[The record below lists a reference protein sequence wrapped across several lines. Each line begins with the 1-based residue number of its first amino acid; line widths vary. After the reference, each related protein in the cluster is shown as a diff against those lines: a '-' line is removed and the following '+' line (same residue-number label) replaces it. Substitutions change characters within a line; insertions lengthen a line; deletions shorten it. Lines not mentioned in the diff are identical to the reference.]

1 MTLPPAASPSFSI
14 FYAGDAYST
23 AQKIMGRQS
32 AGKQLIAGLARKY
45 PESRITGL
53 GPALQ
58 SKTALE
64 KQLRAG
70 GHKGDLAFEL
80 LPQAELLSELGTL
93 YYPAPPTRELAYWR
107 QRLGAQQIFSVMGVT
122 HTLASK
128 SASDQIADLVL
139 PPFEDWDALICTSKA
154 AQRFTENLQAEMRD
168 YLRDAIGAT
177 HFSRPLLP
185 LIPLGIDVASF
196 SGSTTERIAAR
207 RQLGLADQE
216 VVFLF
221 AGRLSFHAKGNP
233 IPMYW
238 ALEQAAL
245 KLSAV
250 PKSPANDEQS
260 RGARLGSGAA
270 IVCLEAGVFPNEHIK
285 NSFMTAQ
292 GAIAPHVRFIHIP
305 GQDEAAYRMG
315 WQAADVFVSLSDNVQ
330 ETFGLT
336 PVEAMAAGLPVLIS
350 DWNGYQ
356 DTVRHHVDGFKVPT
370 IQAPAGAGELLALRH
385 MLDVDSY
392 DMYIGRAS
400 LATVVEPVALAEAT
414 LALASNHSLRQQMG
428 AEGQRRA
435 LEDFDWAV
443 ILDRYDDL
451 ARELRSIRQAS
462 KTTASGIWPA
472 RADPFRRFSH
482 FSSGPIQ
489 SNWMVRLAP
498 MAFERFDVITSL
510 SAANYGFDQQI
521 LPKSLLV
528 DWLKQISQAGAIRI
542 AELTVQ
548 AGGFSA
554 ASICA
559 LMWLWKFDVIR
570 LSDD

>member
-1 MTLPPAASPSFSI
+1 MDRSVLARTMTLPPAASPSFSI

-177 HFSRPLLP
+177 HFSRPL
-185 LIPLGIDVASF
+185 
-196 SGSTTERIAAR
+196 
-207 RQLGLADQE
+207 
-216 VVFLF
+216 
-221 AGRLSFHAKGNP
+221 
-233 IPMYW
+233 
-238 ALEQAAL
+238 AAL

-435 LEDFDWAV
+435 LADFDWAV

-462 KTTASGIWPA
+462 KTTAS
-472 RADPFRRFSH
+472 RTFQVVR
-482 FSSGPIQ
+482 
-489 SNWMVRLAP
+489 SNPTGW
-498 MAFERFDVITSL
+498 F
-510 SAANYGFDQQI
+510 G
-521 LPKSLLV
+521 LLRWHLNV
-528 DWLKQISQAGAIRI
+528 
-542 AELTVQ
+542 LT
-548 AGGFSA
+548 
-554 ASICA
+554 
-559 LMWLWKFDVIR
+559 
-570 LSDD
+570 